1 MARHPLATPFGAAGV
16 YAATMLAILAGG
28 TRSSQAA
35 DIRVFTSGAPAEVQ
49 KVLAG
54 PFTETTG
61 HRVLFTVGNLA
72 AIQEKLSAER
82 ADVAVLPAPAIE
94 TLVKSGKLRAAS
106 RLNLARVGIGVAV
119 RQRATLPDVSTV
131 DAVRKTL
138 LEARSIVHPDP
149 RGGGF
154 TGAHIARMIERLGIA
169 DAVRPKVT
177 LLFAIGGGVAAV
189 AKGDAEIGLFNIS
202 EILPVGGVT
211 LAGALPVELQNYI
224 TFAGALHVDSA
235 APEPAAEFLRALSD
249 PKAREAWSAGGFEA
263 LGGRP

>member
-1 MARHPLATPFGAAGV
+1 MTRHLSSTWLGVAAVYSAAMLGGLAVGAEP
-16 YAATMLAILAGG
+16 
-28 TRSSQAA
+28 SQAA

-49 KVLAG
+49 KVLAR
-54 PFTETTG
+54 PFAEATG

-72 AIQEKLSAER
+72 AIQEKLTAER
-82 ADVAVLPAPAIE
+82 ADVVVLPAPAIE
-94 TLVKSGKLRAAS
+94 RLERSGKLRATS

-119 RQRATLPDVSTV
+119 RQGAPLPDVSTV
-131 DAVRKTL
+131 DSVRKML

-154 TGAHIARMIERLGIA
+154 TGAHIARMIERMGIA
-169 DAVRPKVT
+169 DAVKPKVT

-211 LAGALPVELQNYI
+211 LAGPLPVELQNYI

-235 APEPAAEFLRALSD
+235 APEPATAFLRALSD

-263 LGGRP
+263 LGGGP